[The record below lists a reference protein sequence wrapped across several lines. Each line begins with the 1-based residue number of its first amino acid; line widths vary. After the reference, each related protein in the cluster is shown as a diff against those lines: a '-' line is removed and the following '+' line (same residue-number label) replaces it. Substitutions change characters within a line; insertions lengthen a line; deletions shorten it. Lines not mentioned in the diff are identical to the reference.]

1 MSSVEPFIVSLP
13 LETLARNSGNA
24 TSRQRSKGLNINC
37 SELFSP
43 PVLLPGTAPQV
54 QGSHR
59 SSVECSVSITST
71 SHGAITREA
80 AGHPFFLAPVP
91 CQVPPAP
98 HTHTHRLG
106 NLVIRSTYTRGRK
119 EVINRYIEICSRIIS
134 RMRIKHVVPSFSGGR
149 YLNFSVLQPVFCK
162 SRLLLSK

>member
-54 QGSHR
+54 QGSRR
-59 SSVECSVSITST
+59 SPVECSVSITST
-71 SHGAITREA
+71 SHGAITCEA
-80 AGHPFFLAPVP
+80 AGHPFFVAPVP
-91 CQVPPAP
+91 CQVPPAS
-98 HTHTHRLG
+98 HTHRLG
-106 NLVIRSTYTRGRK
+106 NVRMIRSTYTWSRK

-134 RMRIKHVVPSFSGGR
+134 RIG
-149 YLNFSVLQPVFCK
+149 
-162 SRLLLSK
+162 